1 MKIGIDMGGTNIR
14 VGIVSGDNI
23 VKKAER
29 PTLAHRGEKEILDDL
44 VATIREVITPEVKSI
59 GIGVPSV
66 VDIDAGIVY
75 DVANIDSWKKVPLK
89 DILEKEFNIPV
100 AVNNDANCFA
110 LGEQKHGEA
119 KGYKH
124 MVGITIGT
132 GVGSGLIFNG
142 QLYSGTNTGA
152 GEIGEFPYLDKN
164 LEYYCSGQ
172 FFANEHNVKGYDLA
186 KKAEEGDAEAVE
198 LFKSFGRNMGDLIKV
213 ALFAYD
219 PEVIVIGG
227 SISKSYKFF
236 EEEMNEVIKS
246 FPYQNTASKIKILV
260 SQRDDIGILGAAEL
274 V

>member
-14 VGIVSGDNI
+14 VGVVSGDNI
-23 VKKAER
+23 VKKAEK
-29 PTLAHRGEKEILDDL
+29 PTLAHRSEKEILDDL
-44 VATIREVITPEVKSI
+44 IACIKEVITPDIKSI
-59 GIGVPSV
+59 GVGVPSV
-66 VDIDAGIVY
+66 VDIEAGVVY
-75 DVANIDSWKKVPLK
+75 NVANIDSWKEVPLK

-142 QLYSGTNTGA
+142 QLYSGINTGA

-172 FFANEHNVKGYDLA
+172 FFANEHKVNGYDVA
-186 KKAEEGDAEAVE
+186 KKAEEGDAEAIE
-198 LFKSFGRNMGDLIKV
+198 LFNNFGRNMGDLIKV
-213 ALFAYD
+213 VLFAYD

-227 SISKSYKFF
+227 SIAKSYKFF
-236 EEEMNEVIKS
+236 EKEMYKVIDT
-246 FPYQNTASKIKILV
+246 FPYQNTTSKLKVLI
-260 SQRDDIGILGAAEL
+260 SQRENIGILGAAEL
-274 V
+274 I